1 METAYLHEFA
11 RVADCGSFTAAARE
25 LHLTQST
32 LSKHIAL
39 LEREF
44 EADLFVRD
52 RNGVS
57 LTEAGGVLYAQARQ
71 VEQLL
76 RATTR
81 LVQAAQAGRSAAHA
95 GSGFA
100 GSAVADARAAEKA
113 GAPDDAPAAS
123 ARNTEL
129 RCKCRLAAK
138 RCGLDQRE
146 LGALILYVEE
156 RGFDAIEGE
165 LGLSRDEVADVLG
178 GVYRKLG
185 VGGKQEALDFIHSVS
200 E

>member
-11 RVADCGSFTAAARE
+11 KVADCGSFTAAARQ

-44 EADLFVRD
+44 GADLLVRD
-52 RNGVS
+52 RSGVK

-71 VEQLL
+71 VERLL
-76 RATTR
+76 RRTAA
-81 LVQAAQAGRSAAHA
+81 LVHAAHDGRALGTGASGGVGDGA
-95 GSGFA
+95 GLAAA
-100 GSAVADARAAEKA
+100 GGEPA
-113 GAPDDAPAAS
+113 GDGLAGDTA
-123 ARNTEL
+123 L
-129 RCKCRLAAK
+129 RCKCRLAAE
-138 RCGLDQRE
+138 RCGLDRRE

-156 RGFDAIEGE
+156 RGFDVIGGE
-165 LGLSRDEVADVLG
+165 LGLTRDEVADVLG

-185 VGGKQEALDFIHSVS
+185 VGGKQEALDLIHSVS

>member
-1 METAYLHEFA
+1 METTHLHEFA
-11 RVADCGSFTAAARE
+11 KVAECGGFTAAARE

-32 LSKHIAL
+32 LSKHVAL

-44 EADLFVRD
+44 GADLFVRD
-52 RNGVS
+52 RSGVS

-76 RATTR
+76 RATVA
-81 LVQAAQAGRSAAHA
+81 LVHAARDGQAARPAVRAASSAGAPGVGA
-95 GSGFA
+95 G
-100 GSAVADARAAEKA
+100 ARAAGAACA
-113 GAPDDAPAAS
+113 GGGDTA
-123 ARNTEL
+123 L
-129 RCKCRLAAK
+129 RCKCRLAAE
-138 RCGLDQRE
+138 RCGLDRRE

-185 VGGKQEALDFIHSVS
+185 VGDKQEALDFIHSVS